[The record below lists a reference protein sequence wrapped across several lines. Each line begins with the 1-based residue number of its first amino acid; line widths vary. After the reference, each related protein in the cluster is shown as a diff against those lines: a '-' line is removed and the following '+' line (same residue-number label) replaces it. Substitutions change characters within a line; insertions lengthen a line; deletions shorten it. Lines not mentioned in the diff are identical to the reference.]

1 MDNEWLTIPQV
12 MARLNVSRAYIYTLA
27 IRYKWRSQKI
37 GNTRLY
43 YEADVI
49 ATPDA
54 EERQRL
60 GYENRISTHVEKS
73 K

>member
-12 MARLNVSRAYIYTLA
+12 MKRLNVSRAYIYTLA
-27 IRYKWRSQKI
+27 SRYKWRSQKI

-43 YEADVI
+43 HEADVI

-54 EERQRL
+54 DERQRQ
-60 GYENRISTHVEKS
+60 GYENRS
-73 K
+73 